1 MWSVTKITLL
11 SHGSVPFVVKK
22 KNKRVQVAEEGNFGE
37 DNLCCPPSLSLKQQR
52 AGPVFTRPPL
62 FVENK
67 FQPNWPLRTQPC
79 VCFCVVDGPPDR
91 EIVRQRVSAA
101 RGTAPAM
108 DAVARPP
115 SLLLLLLLWQLL
127 QPMSSPPCR
136 VLSVQLPAH
145 DSQDS
150 ARMSKKNP
158 MVPGDVLG
166 QAGASDHDHQQLQQQ
181 LEGLSNLEPV
191 AAQADEPRS
200 LSLGALTGQ
209 LQELQLDVAVLSKG
223 IRQGTS
229 RLAER
234 LNSLESAA
242 SGEEPRLRR
251 AGEATKEALA
261 SLDRRMSAVASL
273 LLRLVAACDWSCGD
287 ATQQIRLESRRL
299 QSLDTSVRLLPLSPD
314 ISKQDSTDEDDVA
327 AAAAAAAA
335 LNGRL
340 FPEDCA
346 DIYKQKI
353 KESGVY
359 TIQPASAQVPFE
371 VRVSGTHPSRPI
383 VSVLLCRESFAGLFL
398 GDGLSQLRFVDAGV
412 SRVSDMVDN
421 RQRREDLAHQYLKR
435 KRLDP
440 LFRFLAQIFRR
451 LDTPLCESASA
462 FCDMDTDGG
471 GWTVFQRRRDGSRDF
486 NRTWADYKRGFG
498 EVGGEHWLGNDR
510 LHQLTR
516 AGDDGPSPSSPTSS
530 SSQSSSSQSSS
541 PSSQSSSFTLRVEL
555 EDWHGVRRHALY
567 AHFHVASERERYRL
581 TARGYRGDAGNA
593 LSYSRGY
600 NHDGRPFSTPDR
612 DNDAYAAGNCA
623 AYYASGWWFDS
634 CLAANL
640 NGRYHRGGYRGR
652 VTDGI
657 YWGTWYI
664 LSDYRTGRKYSFR
677 SVEMKVRP
685 ARF

>member
-1 MWSVTKITLL
+1 
-11 SHGSVPFVVKK
+11 
-22 KNKRVQVAEEGNFGE
+22 
-37 DNLCCPPSLSLKQQR
+37 
-52 AGPVFTRPPL
+52 
-62 FVENK
+62 
-67 FQPNWPLRTQPC
+67 
-79 VCFCVVDGPPDR
+79 
-91 EIVRQRVSAA
+91 
-101 RGTAPAM
+101 M

-145 DSQDS
+145 GSQDS

-181 LEGLSNLEPV
+181 LEGLSNPEPV

-242 SGEEPRLRR
+242 SGEESRLRR

-287 ATQQIRLESRRL
+287 ATQQIRLE
-299 QSLDTSVRLLPLSPD
+299 
-314 ISKQDSTDEDDVA
+314 DDVAA

-371 VRVSGTHPSRPI
+371 
-383 VSVLLCRESFAGLFL
+383 
-398 GDGLSQLRFVDAGV
+398 
-412 SRVSDMVDN
+412 
-421 RQRREDLAHQYLKR
+421 
-435 KRLDP
+435 
-440 LFRFLAQIFRR
+440 
-451 LDTPLCESASA
+451 A

-530 SSQSSSSQSSS
+530 SSQSSSSQSSSSS